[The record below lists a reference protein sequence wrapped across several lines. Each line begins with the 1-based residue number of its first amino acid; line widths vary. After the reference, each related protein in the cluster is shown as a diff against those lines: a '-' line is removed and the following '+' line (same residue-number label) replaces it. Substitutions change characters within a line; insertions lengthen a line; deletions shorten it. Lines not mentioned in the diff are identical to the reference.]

1 MTDERQL
8 VALAVLE
15 GNLPADSLSWEEIE
29 EIGEAVFNA
38 IALKMGS
45 SLPHNE
51 YVLQ

>member
-1 MTDERQL
+1 MINDRQL

-15 GNLPADSLSWEEIE
+15 GKLPADSLSWEEIE
-29 EIGEAVFNA
+29 ELQEAVFDA
-38 IALKMGS
+38 VAVKMGS

>member
-15 GNLPADSLSWEEIE
+15 GRLPADELSWEEIE
-29 EIGEAVFNA
+29 ELQEAVFDA
-38 IALKMGS
+38 VATKMGS
-45 SLPHNE
+45 SLPHNS